1 MKQLAI
7 HQNLNLET
15 PDLVF
20 NYFFE
25 TITPVIHNLS
35 FFVNWEKVFKGVEKY
50 KIELGILNSLCGS
63 KNIINDFKI
72 ILNRYPEVVNAF
84 SLLIGVRGNKIQ
96 ILNDAENDFFE
107 FVDYEFH
114 HKLKLS
120 DKEINKFVLFFE
132 ETGLFNFIQNKGIQS
147 LKDYSYGVKVGLDIN
162 RRKNR
167 GGSAMELLVEKLIT
181 PILLSHN
188 CSYIVQGTQKEV
200 YKKWGLH
207 LPLDKSNRI
216 VDFIIKKNEKLIWIE
231 TNFYSA
237 GGSKLKS
244 TAGEYKDLY
253 KFCKEK
259 DIAFIWITDGNGWE
273 STRRPLRETF
283 DLSDYLLNLNMVK
296 NGFFEE
302 IIRF

>member
-50 KIELGILNSLCGS
+50 KIELCILNSLCGS

-147 LKDYSYGVKVGLDIN
+147 LKDYSYGVEVGLDTN
-162 RRKNR
+162 GRKNR

>member
-147 LKDYSYGVKVGLDIN
+147 LKDYSYGVEVGLDTN
-162 RRKNR
+162 GRKNR